1 MAVEG
6 IKITMAE
13 VTATASRINSLNG
26 SLDSKLQDIKKS
38 INALTQTWQS
48 DAAGTIQQKFNSLSP
63 RFQEYKSVIDSYAKF
78 LNETVKSYESTE
90 SSINSSASSF
100 Q

>member
-6 IKITMAE
+6 IKISLAE
-13 VTATASRINSLNG
+13 VTGTANHLRNLNT
-26 SLDSKLQDIKKS
+26 SLDGELQGIKKAMNS
-38 INALTQTWQS
+38 LTQTWQS
-48 DAAGTIQQKFNSLSP
+48 DASTTIQEKFNSLAP
-63 RFQEYKSVIDSYAKF
+63 RFQDYKTVIDSYVKF
-78 LNETVKSYESTE
+78 LEETVKSYESTE